1 MKCLDFGLLRTILF
15 PPQWLEPKQ
24 RGRQIIRR
32 KAPTKRDESE
42 KIVCARAMQTHS
54 ALNLS
59 EGFLGPGMATGS
71 IVSKSGHGLVRDAH
85 WANGPEATYI
95 RCSNQKEDEER
106 GGGRES
112 IWLNRN
118 SRGDIF
124 KPGKVWCLV
133 QTRGCARRASH
144 KFTLSY
150 HLIATMAAMPGSRR
164 AYGARQKV
172 GRNLAHEKSP
182 RNYR

>member
-1 MKCLDFGLLRTILF
+1 
-15 PPQWLEPKQ
+15 
-24 RGRQIIRR
+24 
-32 KAPTKRDESE
+32 
-42 KIVCARAMQTHS
+42 MQTHS
-54 ALNLS
+54 VLNLS
-59 EGFLGPGMATGS
+59 EGFLRPGMATGS

-95 RCSNQKEDEER
+95 RCSNQKEGEER

-133 QTRGCARRASH
+133 QTRGCAGRASH

-150 HLIATMAAMPGSRR
+150 HLIATMAAQALSGHTERGRR
-164 AYGARQKV
+164 SAEIWPM
-172 GRNLAHEKSP
+172 RNRLGIIDDILCAMK
-182 RNYR
+182 